1 LTLELTHSIYAA
13 AVEPAAW
20 KTVAESLVKEFGAEH
35 AVISA
40 DDRLESHAP
49 FVSTS
54 GLDDKETQR
63 FLSPHAFELGK
74 ELYSRIPRARTVL
87 TQQILSDDDASRS
100 EYYNEIIIP
109 NRGFHGVNYLGAG
122 PNALSVFICRKR
134 PRGAY
139 DDADARRLAALIPH
153 LSTALSLRTL
163 SQAARGWSEDVSRLL
178 DTVHGATILIDC
190 DGRPCAISEKAWS
203 LLRQKGGLS
212 LTSAGLAGPSAANTE
227 QLRNA
232 LAEVT
237 HRGCA
242 ERRLLFPRGPGEQPL
257 FLRIV
262 GFRRLGNNWPGEA
275 NPSAALII
283 QIPAAPFKLDRAHGQ
298 ALWGLTAREADI
310 AEYIA
315 RGTGPLPQIA
325 DLLGIGVGTARAHLK
340 AVFEKTGATTQAML
354 AAILRDNAPPS
365 A

>member
-54 GLDDKETQR
+54 GLDDKETHDSCR
-63 FLSPHAFELGK
+63 RTPSNSAKSSIPAFRAPAPFSP
-74 ELYSRIPRARTVL
+74 
-87 TQQILSDDDASRS
+87 SRS
-100 EYYNEIIIP
+100 CPTTTRADQNITMRYIP

-190 DGRPCAISEKAWS
+190 DGRPCAISEKASS

-242 ERRLLFPRGPGEQPL
+242 ERGLLFPRGPGEQPL

-325 DLLGIGVGTARAHLK
+325 GLLGIGVGTARAHLK